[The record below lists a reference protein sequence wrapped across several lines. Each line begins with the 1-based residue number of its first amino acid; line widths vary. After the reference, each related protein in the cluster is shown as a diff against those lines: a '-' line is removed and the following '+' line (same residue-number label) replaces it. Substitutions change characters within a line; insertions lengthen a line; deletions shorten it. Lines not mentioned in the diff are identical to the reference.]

1 MLLTGGEPPDGDGWT
16 YEVKW
21 DGIRAQVRY
30 DGRSVCVRSRPGR
43 LCDEFPELVAVADVL
58 GQHRATL
65 DGELVVLR
73 DDGRPDFALL
83 RQRLGRRPRN
93 PHPVTFVVFDV
104 LHLDGCSTR
113 DLPYRERRLIL
124 DELALEGPYWRT
136 PTSLRLDDPRALVR
150 RVAALGLEGIVSKR
164 LDAPYRPARRSASW
178 IKTKLRREER
188 LAVTGLRRTGEGR
201 IEAVLVARRLAD
213 GSTRPAGSIELGL
226 RRDVIARLE
235 ESLASL
241 PSRRRGKVTWFPA
254 EFSVVASCHGLSEGA
269 VRDAVLRDVI

>member
-1 MLLTGGEPPDGDGWT
+1 VGRHPRSGALRRTLGLL
-16 YEVKW
+16 
-21 DGIRAQVRY
+21 
-30 DGRSVCVRSRPGR
+30 RSRPGR

-83 RQRLGRRPRN
+83 RQRLGRTPRN
-93 PHPVTFVVFDV
+93 PHPVTFVVFDL

-136 PTSLRLDDPRALVR
+136 PACLRLKDPDALVR
-150 RVAALGLEGIVSKR
+150 RVAALGLEGIVSKQ
-164 LDAPYRPARRSASW
+164 LDAAYRPGRRSASW
-178 IKTKLRREER
+178 IKTKLRRQER
-188 LAVTGLRRTGEGR
+188 LAVTGLRRTRESR
-201 IEAVLVARRLAD
+201 VEAVIVARRLPD
-213 GSTRPAGSIELGL
+213 GSTRPAGSIEIGL
-226 RRDVIARLE
+226 RHDAIRQLE
-235 ESLASL
+235 DSLASL

-254 EFSVVASCHGLSEGA
+254 EVSVVASCHGLPDGP
-269 VRDAVLRDVI
+269 VRDAVLRDVL